1 MRGLL
6 SPPEVDKLR
15 HCVEASEDIKN
26 NAYGRNDG
34 KGRQSRLCIWNYA
47 GNDLTGVVARYTL
60 TYSCIL
66 LNY

>member
-1 MRGLL
+1 M

-47 GNDLTGVVARYTL
+47 GNDLTGVVARYLST
-60 TYSCIL
+60 
-66 LNY
+66 